1 MSIPKEPRQLMIN
14 LMYLVLTAMLA
25 LNVSAEIINAFFVV
39 DKGIKKSNDIVNV
52 ANEAIIK
59 SIAKQVEAYPEYE
72 IFEKKAGEAH
82 DIAKD
87 FYTYV
92 QGIRDEII
100 EAAGGIDPETDK
112 PKDKK
117 NKDVTTRILV
127 DGPEAKGNGKGY
139 ELEKKIIETRK
150 KFIALLDGLD
160 KNPELGIKKQELET
174 VIKSLALDIDESYK
188 KSDKD
193 DWTHYNFGHM
203 PVAAVLPMFSKF
215 QNDAKTSETALLN
228 FFAEKAK
235 GTKITFDSFEPVV
248 SARKGYIIKGEKYE
262 AEVFLSASSKQ
273 NSGNTKISV
282 NGSSLPVRDGKAT
295 YSTTT
300 SSTGTKKYNVSISVT
315 NPLTKKTET
324 FKKEFEYEVGERSV
338 TVSAD
343 KMNVFYIGVDNPVSV
358 VAAGISSNDLKVS
371 PNGISLNKTGKGK
384 YNATASRP
392 GNATITVSG
401 GGLAATKF
409 EFRVKPIPDPIAR
422 LGNKDSGALGTGE
435 FKAQGGVAAWLDN
448 FDFDAKCQIE
458 GFIMTRVAKRQDPV
472 DAPNRGPRFSGQAE
486 RLKNMASP
494 GDIYYFENIKA
505 RCPGDAAARKIN
517 SLVFKIR

>member
-52 ANEAIIK
+52 ANEAIIG
-59 SIAKQVEAYPEYE
+59 SIAKQVEAYPEYK
-72 IFEKKAGEAH
+72 IFEDKAGEAH

-87 FYTYV
+87 FYAYV

-150 KFIALLDGLD
+150 KFIALLESVEGVEGITKEEI
-160 KNPELGIKKQELET
+160 KNLAA
-174 VIKSLALDIDESYK
+174 SLALDIDDSYK

-228 FFAEKAK
+228 FFAEKAR
-235 GTKITFDSFEPVV
+235 GTKVTFDSFVPVV
-248 SARKGYIIKGEKYE
+248 AAKKGYIIKGESYE

-273 NSGNTKISV
+273 NSGNTKIYV
-282 NGSSLPVRDGKAT
+282 NGSSLPVKDGKAV
-295 YSTTT
+295 YKASA
-300 SSTGTKKYNVSISVT
+300 SSTGTKKYKVKISVT
-315 NPLTKKTET
+315 NPLTKRTES
-324 FKKEFEYEVGERSV
+324 FDGEFEYEVGERSV

-384 YNATASRP
+384 YNAKATKP

-409 EFRVKPIPDPIAR
+409 DFRVKRIPDPIAR

-435 FKAQGGVAAWLDN
+435 FRAQGGVAAWLDN